1 MLLNCEKIGR
11 ENLKRYR
18 FFFFFRQDQTIKM
31 LKKEMM
37 KILALNNFIMF
48 TFFLKMW
55 FILVSRQVFY

>member
-1 MLLNCEKIGR
+1 MLLNCEEIGR
-11 ENLKRYR
+11 ENLKRYC
-18 FFFFFRQDQTIKM
+18 FFFFRQDQTIKM

-37 KILALNNFIMF
+37 KILVLNNFIMF